1 MKNLG
6 AIIKVNLLVLLGY
19 MALIMIGSYAFNRG
33 GSGYDAPALYY
44 AFLMMYALGMHLMV
58 LFIVMIVKFVR
69 GEKELGLSH
78 LVSWFVVAV
87 IGFSSCLGGGAML
100 DGF

>member
-6 AIIKVNLLVLLGY
+6 AIVKINLLVLLCY
-19 MALIMIGSYAFNRG
+19 AALFLIGSYAFNSG
-33 GSGYDAPALYY
+33 GGGWDSPAFYY
-44 AFLMMYALGMHLMV
+44 AFLMMYALGTHLVV
-58 LFIVMIVKFVR
+58 LFVVMIVKFVR

-78 LVSWFVVAV
+78 LVSWFIVAV

-100 DGF
+100 NGF